1 MARREATSLLIGYG
15 VRCAARA
22 TPGKIAL
29 TDLAGGRRSYAELDD
44 RARRIGV
51 MARDGY
57 GLAKGD
63 RVALIAANR
72 LEYAECVIGL
82 ADAGIGVVTVNPAS
96 TPDELAYILN
106 HSDARLVIAETA
118 VVDRLK
124 TVVAGDVP
132 LLVVGAVLDAQL
144 ERVAPDVRHIDA
156 EETDVFAISYTSGT
170 TGKPKGVLLPHRA
183 RTSMF
188 LLALAGTYGAH
199 TPAMRALT
207 VSPYFN
213 GGGLAHLLAPLYF
226 GGSVQVISGFDAE
239 VVLAALG
246 DGVTFTALVPTQLTA
261 MLDVRSWGE
270 LPALEALVTNSSAA
284 PQQLKEQ
291 LVERLGPN
299 RLYDSYGSTE
309 CGVTSVLRPEQIL
322 AKPRSIGRPV
332 PGAMLTLLNEAG
344 EEVANGDVGELA
356 CRMPWL
362 FSGYLHESG
371 GPFGNGANAWCRTG
385 DLATRDEEGF
395 YFVAGRKKQVI
406 ITGGQN
412 VFPVEVEN
420 AMVRHP
426 AIREVA
432 VVGVSDAYWGE
443 AVSAAYTLRQGVNAV
458 SAADLRDFLR
468 SKVTGYK
475 VPKHFV
481 NVDVLPKNAT
491 GKIVHREVQ
500 QAVTQHLANL
510 K

>member
-1 MARREATSLLIGYG
+1 MTQRDAAALLIGYG

-22 TPGKIAL
+22 TPDKVAL
-29 TDLAGGRRSYAELDD
+29 TDLAGNRRTHAELDD

-57 GLAKGD
+57 GLARGD
-63 RVALIAANR
+63 RVVLAAPNR
-72 LEYAECVIGL
+72 LEYAECVMGL
-82 ADAGIGVVTVNPAS
+82 ADAGIAVVTVNPAS
-96 TPDELAYILN
+96 TPDELEYILN
-106 HSDARLVIAETA
+106 HSSARLVLADAA
-118 VVDRLK
+118 VVDKLQ

-132 LLVVGAVLDAQL
+132 VLDMGDPLGKQL
-144 ERVAPDVRHIDA
+144 DRVAADVRCIDA

-170 TGKPKGVLLPHRA
+170 TGEPKGVLLSHRA

-188 LLALAGTYGAH
+188 LLAIAATYGTH
-199 TPAMRALT
+199 TPAIRALT

-226 GGSVQVISGFDAE
+226 GGSVQVVSRFDAA
-239 VVLAALG
+239 VVVEALK
-246 DGVTFTALVPTQLTA
+246 DGTTFAALVPTQLTA
-261 MLDVRSWGE
+261 MLDVHGWGDM
-270 LPALEALVTNSSAA
+270 PALAALVTNSAAA
-284 PQQLKEQ
+284 PQRLKEQ
-291 LVERLGPN
+291 LIERLGPN

-309 CGVTSVLRPEQIL
+309 CGVTSVLRPDQML
-322 AKPRSIGRPV
+322 VKPRSIGRPV
-332 PGAMLTLLNEAG
+332 PGAMMTLLNEAG
-344 EEVANGDVGELA
+344 EEVESGEVGELA

-362 FSGYLHESG
+362 FSGYLHESD
-371 GPFGNGANAWCRTG
+371 GPFGGEAGGWCRTG
-385 DLATRDEEGF
+385 DLATRDEDGF

-412 VFPVEVEN
+412 VFPAEVEN
-420 AMVRHP
+420 AIARHP

-443 AVSAAYTLRQGVNAV
+443 AVSAAYTLHQGVDDV

-481 NVDVLPKNAT
+481 NVKVLPKNAT
-491 GKIVHREVQ
+491 GKILHREVQ
-500 QAVTQHLANL
+500 QAVTQHLASL

>member
-1 MARREATSLLIGYG
+1 MTRRETTSLLIGYG

-22 TPGKIAL
+22 TPAKVAL
-29 TDLAGGRRSYAELDD
+29 TDLAGKRRTYAELDD

-51 MARDGY
+51 MARHGY

-63 RVALIAANR
+63 RVALIAPNR
-72 LEYAECVIGL
+72 LEYAECVMGL

-96 TPDELAYILN
+96 TTDELGYVLN
-106 HSDARLVIAETA
+106 HSDARLAIADAA

-124 TVVAGDVP
+124 TVVADDVP
-132 LLVVGAVLDAQL
+132 VLAMGGALDAEL
-144 ERVAPDVRHIDA
+144 ERAASDARCIDA

-170 TGKPKGVLLPHRA
+170 TGKPKGVLLSHRA

-188 LLALAGTYGAH
+188 LLALAATYGAH
-199 TPAMRALT
+199 TPSMRALT

-213 GGGLAHLLAPLYF
+213 GGGLAHLLAPLFF
-226 GGSVQVISGFDAE
+226 GGSVQVIARFDAE
-239 VVLAALG
+239 VVLTALR

-261 MLDVRSWGE
+261 MLDVQPWGDM
-270 LPALEALVTNSSAA
+270 PALKALVTNSSAA
-284 PQQLKEQ
+284 PQQLKER
-291 LVERLGPN
+291 LIERLGPN

-309 CGVTSVLRPEQIL
+309 CGVTSVLRPEQTL

-332 PGAMLTLLNEAG
+332 PGAMMTLLNEAG

-362 FSGYLHESG
+362 FSGYLHERG
-371 GPFGNGANAWCRTG
+371 GPFGDGAQAWCRTG
-385 DLATRDEEGF
+385 DLATRDEDGF

-420 AMVRHP
+420 AMARHP

-432 VVGVSDAYWGE
+432 VVGISDADGGE
-443 AVSAAYTLRQGVNAV
+443 AVSAAYTLQQGVNEV

-481 NVDVLPKNAT
+481 NVDALPKNAT

-500 QAVTQHLANL
+500 QAVTQYLASL
-510 K
+510 E